1 MSRGGKC
8 TEKMCLNERR
18 WFEVLLVGMSFQ
30 LITAD
35 GESLC
40 LSNQSFHF
48 FAPLCWFI
56 VAHGLP
62 ACLKKKRNLKFI
74 IVNNPMQKLSVLQR
88 HISFNIAA
96 SWSPGGIH
104 KLFQQISSLIRTL
117 LCAGAD
123 CYSFQLKTAQQAT
136 WKPQLSQDHFSSRKP
151 SFPFPVS

>member
-1 MSRGGKC
+1 
-8 TEKMCLNERR
+8 
-18 WFEVLLVGMSFQ
+18 
-30 LITAD
+30 
-35 GESLC
+35 
-40 LSNQSFHF
+40 
-48 FAPLCWFI
+48 
-56 VAHGLP
+56 
-62 ACLKKKRNLKFI
+62 
-74 IVNNPMQKLSVLQR
+74 MQKLSVLQR

-151 SFPFPVS
+151 